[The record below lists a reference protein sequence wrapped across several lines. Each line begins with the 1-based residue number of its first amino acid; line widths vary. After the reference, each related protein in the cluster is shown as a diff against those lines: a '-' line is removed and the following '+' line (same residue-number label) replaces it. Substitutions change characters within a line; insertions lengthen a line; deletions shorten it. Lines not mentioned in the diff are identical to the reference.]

1 MKIVL
6 DTNVLLMSLPVASP
20 YRSIFDR
27 IGKEEITLA
36 INNEILW
43 EYEEILSVKTKPEIA
58 FNVINYL
65 LRLNS
70 VELYSSYFKFN
81 LITADV
87 DDNKF
92 VDCAI
97 TSQSD
102 YLVTNDKH
110 FDVLKEI
117 PFPKVNVIS
126 ASNFLNIISNNEW

>member
-70 VELYSSYFKFN
+70 VELYSSYYKFN

>member
-6 DTNVLLMSLPVASP
+6 DTSVLLMSLPVASP

-70 VELYSSYFKFN
+70 VELYSSYYKFN

-97 TSQSD
+97 ASQSD

>member
-70 VELYSSYFKFN
+70 VELYSSYYKFN

-97 TSQSD
+97 ASQSD